1 MPIALSIGDAIAVLD
16 WAKGIVF
23 KIKENQDLLKREEY
37 RALLAQIYF
46 SRETLE
52 ALNTLIVGMGG
63 ESQMNAARQISKRL
77 WDTRI
82 PVGDALDQLDQA
94 LDKGRFGLRGSRLVD
109 EIRYAKRKLR
119 KTLADV
125 ATAAVK
131 TGSIPD
137 AEGIRKRILDLNST
151 IEALDYEIGGILSVR
166 K

>member
-94 LDKGRFGLRGSRLVD
+94 LDKGRFGLRGSRVVD
-109 EIRYAKRKLR
+109 EIRYA
-119 KTLADV
+119 
-125 ATAAVK
+125 
-131 TGSIPD
+131 
-137 AEGIRKRILDLNST
+137 
-151 IEALDYEIGGILSVR
+151 
-166 K
+166 